1 MEALFKKYRIT
12 HKVST
17 SYRLQT
23 SRQVE
28 VSNREV
34 KSILE
39 KTIKPNRKDWT
50 LQLEDA
56 LWAYQTAYKT
66 PSIGMSPYWMVYRK
80 PCHLPVEL
88 EHKSWWAV
96 KQCNMEYDI
105 AGNERKLQI
114 QELEE
119 IWNEAYIS
127 SQIYKEKT
135 KAYHDKMISCKEFV
149 VGQKVMLF
157 HSRLK
162 LFLGKIVSL
171 LFLMCFLMVQLK
183 FKV

>member
-1 MEALFKKYRIT
+1 MESDVT
-12 HKVST
+12 
-17 SYRLQT
+17 
-23 SRQVE
+23 
-28 VSNREV
+28 
-34 KSILE
+34 
-39 KTIKPNRKDWT
+39 
-50 LQLEDA
+50 
-56 LWAYQTAYKT
+56 
-66 PSIGMSPYWMVYRK
+66 
-80 PCHLPVEL
+80 
-88 EHKSWWAV
+88 
-96 KQCNMEYDI
+96 
-105 AGNERKLQI
+105 GNERKLQI